1 MCTNFYSPTL
11 QELSSR
17 AAGEGKG
24 ERFQLSDAL
33 VWDVYRDGDLESDR
47 IGQALMI
54 LRSKVEMGWGDE

>member
-1 MCTNFYSPTL
+1 MCTKFHLPTL
-11 QELSSR
+11 QKLSSLI
-17 AAGEGKG
+17 AGEGKD
-24 ERFQLSDAL
+24 ERFRLSDAL